1 MYGRQIKN
9 DTKGIIKVK
18 HTRLTLHKN
27 ILAQVVAVTMFG
39 GSLSVQA
46 QSTSESAGPLEE
58 VTITGIR
65 SSLKQ
70 ALTVKQNAD
79 SIVDAINSEDIGK
92 FPDKNVADSLQRIPG
107 ISVDRIWGEG
117 RDIFVRGTDSTM
129 NRTMLNG
136 QNVASA
142 YWWANDNPSRGFNYS
157 ILASELVSSLEVY
170 KSSEADID
178 EGSIGGTVI
187 VRTRKPM
194 DLDSLTVHFSAENVY
209 SELPDKNDPQLSGLI
224 SWKND
229 ADTFG
234 VLASVNSQ
242 KRHVRRDGLEG
253 FADNTLYD
261 VEDQNGVVTNDVYA
275 VWGGGSAIFQ
285 QENERMTTNL
295 TAQFKPTEAWDLVL
309 NYVKSDLDSDNN
321 NQNYLFLVGGSKLEN
336 GVTVTDPVFVP
347 TGDGGQAIVGG
358 TFEDPDSMGAAI
370 EPIFREAYVK
380 SDIIDFDATYYGD
393 GWEGHVQLGTTSAE
407 GGSDRDM
414 GYWFEADT
422 RERLNLGPNKIEIEY
437 LDIDPTDASAMTLT
451 SARDW
456 IRKMEDEENYLQG
469 DVDFDVDWGIINGFK
484 VGAKYRDETITNNRT
499 VGTTDSDDDAWQVI
513 TMDQVSPGLT
523 PKLHGESATS
533 GSLTQYAWID
543 GGMAESVID
552 PMFEV
557 GAMTYAFDQKAYY
570 EINEEIT
577 AFYVKG
583 DFESGALK
591 GNFGVRAV
599 DTNQTSEAYI
609 DGELG
614 SVERS
619 YTDYLPSFNVT
630 YDVNDDVKIRGA
642 ASKAM
647 ARPTFQNL
655 SANLTINATTAS
667 ASAGNPNLKP
677 FYADQYEVG
686 AEWYF
691 DEAAI
696 LSASYFIKNL
706 DTFVYNDSET
716 ETIDGEQIS
725 VTRPYN
731 APDGADINGIE
742 LQWQQELGL
751 GFGMVANYTF
761 TDVDVPALNGG
772 QKLKLPGNSEDQM
785 NASVYYEDDSFSVRL
800 SYNYRSEAYGALTSG
815 SQIVT
820 DKYDQ
825 WDATANWAATDNI
838 NVFLTAVNI
847 TNEVIYQNTDDGI
860 PIGFYENGARYSAGV
875 RVKF

>member
-1 MYGRQIKN
+1 M
-9 DTKGIIKVK
+9 K
-18 HTRLTLHKN
+18 HDQLRMRKRVLAHLISLATLSG
-27 ILAQVVAVTMFG
+27 AV
-39 GSLSVQA
+39 SLQA
-46 QSTSESAGPLEE
+46 QETDASAGPIEE
-58 VTITGIR
+58 LTITGIR

-70 ALTVKQNAD
+70 ALNVKQNAD

-92 FPDKNVADSLQRIPG
+92 FPDKNVADALQRIPG

-129 NRTMLNG
+129 NRTLMNG

-170 KSSEADID
+170 KSPEADID

-224 SWKND
+224 SWKNES
-229 ADTFG
+229 DTFG

-242 KRHVRRDGLEG
+242 KRSVRRDGLEA
-253 FADNTLYD
+253 FPDNTLYD
-261 VEDQNGVVTNDVYA
+261 VEDQDGNITEDVYA

-285 QENERMTTNL
+285 QENERLTTNL
-295 TAQFKPTEAWDLVL
+295 TLQFKPTDEWDMVL

-321 NQNYLFLVGGSKLEN
+321 NQNYLFLVGGFKLEN
-336 GVTVTDPVFVP
+336 GITVTDPRFIP

-358 TFEDPDSMGAAI
+358 TFEGADSTGASI

-380 SDIIDFDATYYGD
+380 SDVLDFDATYFGD
-393 GWEGHVQLGTTSAE
+393 GWKGHVQLGTTGAE

-414 GYWFEADT
+414 GYWFEGNT
-422 RERLNLGPNKIEIEY
+422 REVINLAPNTIEVEY
-437 LDIDPTDASAMTLT
+437 LDLDPTDASALTLM

-456 IRKMEDEENYLQG
+456 IRKMEDEENYIQG
-469 DVDFDVDWGIINGFK
+469 DLEYDVDWGIITDVK
-484 VGAKYRDETITNNRT
+484 VGAKFRDETVTNNRT
-499 VGTTDSDDDAWQVI
+499 VGTTNSSHPAWEVI
-513 TMDQVSPGLT
+513 TMDAVSPGST
-523 PKLHGESATS
+523 PRLHGESATS

-543 GGMAESVID
+543 GNLAKSVID
-552 PMFEV
+552 PMFEA
-557 GAMTYAFDQKAYY
+557 GAMTYTFDQKAFY

-577 AFYVKG
+577 AFYVKA
-583 DFESGALK
+583 DFETGALR
-591 GNFGVRAV
+591 GNLGVRAV
-599 DTNQTSEAYI
+599 DTNQTSKAYI

-619 YTDYLPSFNVT
+619 YTDTLPSLNII
-630 YDVNDDVKIRGA
+630 YDLRDDLIIRAA

-655 SANLTINATTAS
+655 SANLTINATTSS
-667 ASAGNPNLKP
+667 ASGGNPNLKP
-677 FYADQYEVG
+677 FYADQYELG

-696 LSASYFIKNL
+696 LSASFFVKNL
-706 DTFVYNDSET
+706 DTFVFNRTADEV
-716 ETIDGEQIS
+716 IDGETIS

-731 APDGADINGIE
+731 APNGSDIQGFE
-742 LQWQQELGL
+742 VQWQQELGM
-751 GFGMVANYTF
+751 GFGVVTNYTF
-761 TDVDVPALNGG
+761 TDAETPSIDGG

-800 SYNYRSEAYGALTSG
+800 SYNYRSEAYGGLTSG
-815 SQIVT
+815 SQLVT

-825 WDATANWAATDNI
+825 WDATANWAATDQVT
-838 NVFLTAVNI
+838 VFLTAVNI
-847 TNEVIYQNTDDGI
+847 TNEVIYQHTDDGI
-860 PIGFYENGARYSAGV
+860 PVGFYENGARYSIGA

>member
-1 MYGRQIKN
+1 M
-9 DTKGIIKVK
+9 K
-18 HTRLTLHKN
+18 HNKLQLNKRV
-27 ILAQVVAVTMFG
+27 LAHLISAVTLG
-39 GSLSVQA
+39 GAVSLQA
-46 QSTSESAGPLEE
+46 QETDASAGPVEE
-58 VTITGIR
+58 LTITGIR

-70 ALTVKQNAD
+70 ALNVKQNAD
-79 SIVDAINSEDIGK
+79 SIVEEINSEDIGK
-92 FPDKNVADSLQRIPG
+92 FPDKNVADALQRIPG

-129 NRTMLNG
+129 NRTLMNG

-170 KSSEADID
+170 KSPEADID

-194 DLDSLTVHFSAENVY
+194 DLDSFTVHFSAENVY

-229 ADTFG
+229 SDTFG

-242 KRHVRRDGLEG
+242 KRSVRRDGLEA
-253 FADNTLYD
+253 FPDNTLYN
-261 VEDQNGVVTNDVYA
+261 VEDQDGNITEDVYA

-285 QENERMTTNL
+285 QENERLTTNL
-295 TAQFKPTEAWDLVL
+295 TLQFKPTDEWDMVL

-321 NQNYLFLVGGSKLEN
+321 NQNYLFLVGGFKLEN
-336 GVTVTDPVFVP
+336 GITVTDPRFIP

-358 TFEDPDSMGAAI
+358 TFEGADSTGAAI

-380 SDIIDFDATYYGD
+380 SDVLDFDATYFGD
-393 GWEGHVQLGTTSAE
+393 GWKGHVQLGTTGAE

-414 GYWFEADT
+414 GYWFEGNS
-422 RERLNLGPNKIEIEY
+422 REVINLAPNTIEVEY
-437 LDIDPTDASAMTLT
+437 LDLDPTDASALTLM

-456 IRKMEDEENYLQG
+456 IRKMEDEENYIQG
-469 DVDFDVDWGIINGFK
+469 DLEYDVDWGIITDVK
-484 VGAKYRDETITNNRT
+484 VGAKFRDETVTNNRT
-499 VGTTDSDDDAWQVI
+499 VGTTDSSHPAWEVI
-513 TMDQVSPGLT
+513 TMDAVSPGST
-523 PKLHGESATS
+523 PRLHGESATS

-543 GGMAESVID
+543 GNQAKSVID
-552 PMFEV
+552 PMFEA
-557 GAMTYAFDQKAYY
+557 GAMTYTFDQKAYY

-577 AFYVKG
+577 AFYVKA
-583 DFESGALK
+583 DFEAGALR
-591 GNFGVRAV
+591 GNLGARAV
-599 DTNQTSEAYI
+599 DTNQTSTAYI

-619 YTDYLPSFNVT
+619 YTDTLPSLNII
-630 YDVNDDVKIRGA
+630 YNLRDDVIIRAA

-655 SANLTINATTAS
+655 SANLTINATTSS

-677 FYADQYEVG
+677 FYADQYELG

-691 DEAAI
+691 DEGAI
-696 LSASYFIKNL
+696 LSASFFSKDL
-706 DTFVYNDSET
+706 DTFVFNRTDDEV
-716 ETIDGEQIS
+716 IDGETIS

-731 APDGADINGIE
+731 APNGADIQGFE
-742 LQWQQELGL
+742 VQWQQELGM
-751 GFGMVANYTF
+751 GFGVVTNYTF
-761 TDVDVPALNGG
+761 TDAETPSIDGG

-800 SYNYRSEAYGALTSG
+800 SYNYRSEAYGGLTSG
-815 SQIVT
+815 SQLVT

-825 WDATANWAATDNI
+825 WDATANWAATDQVT
-838 NVFLTAVNI
+838 VFLTAVNI
-847 TNEVIYQNTDDGI
+847 TNEVIYQHTDDGI
-860 PIGFYENGARYSAGV
+860 PVGFYENGSRYSIGA

>member
-1 MYGRQIKN
+1 M
-9 DTKGIIKVK
+9 K
-18 HTRLTLHKN
+18 HDQLRMRRSVLAHLISLATLSG
-27 ILAQVVAVTMFG
+27 AV
-39 GSLSVQA
+39 SLQA
-46 QSTSESAGPLEE
+46 QETDASAGPVEE
-58 VTITGIR
+58 LTITGIR

-70 ALTVKQNAD
+70 ALNVKQNAD

-92 FPDKNVADSLQRIPG
+92 FPDKNVADALQRIPG

-117 RDIFVRGTDSTM
+117 RDIYVRGTDSTM
-129 NRTMLNG
+129 NRTLMNG

-170 KSSEADID
+170 KSPEVDID

-224 SWKND
+224 SWKNES
-229 ADTFG
+229 DTFG

-242 KRHVRRDGLEG
+242 KRSVRRDGLEA
-253 FADNTLYD
+253 FPDNTLYD
-261 VEDQNGVVTNDVYA
+261 VEDQDGNITEDVYA

-285 QENERMTTNL
+285 QENERLTTNL
-295 TAQFKPTEAWDLVL
+295 TLQFKPTDEWDMVL

-321 NQNYLFLVGGSKLEN
+321 NQNYLFLVGGFKLEN
-336 GVTVTDPVFVP
+336 GISVTDPRFIP
-347 TGDGGQAIVGG
+347 TGDGGQALVGG
-358 TFEDPDSMGAAI
+358 TFEGADSTGAAI

-380 SDIIDFDATYYGD
+380 SDVLDFDATYFGD
-393 GWEGHVQLGTTSAE
+393 GWKGHVQLGTTGAE

-414 GYWFEADT
+414 GYWFEGNT
-422 RERLNLGPNKIEIEY
+422 REVINLAPNTIEVEY
-437 LDIDPTDASAMTLT
+437 LDLDPTDASALTLT

-456 IRKMEDEENYLQG
+456 IRKMEDEENYIQG
-469 DVDFDVDWGIINGFK
+469 DLEYDVDWGIITDVK
-484 VGAKYRDETITNNRT
+484 LGAKFRDETVTNNRT
-499 VGTTDSDDDAWQVI
+499 VGTTNSSHPAWEVI
-513 TMDQVSPGLT
+513 TMDAVSPGST
-523 PKLHGESATS
+523 PRLHGESATS

-543 GGMAESVID
+543 GNLAESVID
-552 PMFEV
+552 PMFEA
-557 GAMTYAFDQKAYY
+557 GAMTYTFDQKAFY

-583 DFESGALK
+583 DFEAGALR
-591 GNFGVRAV
+591 GNLGVRAV
-599 DTNQTSEAYI
+599 DTNQTSKAYI

-619 YTDYLPSFNVT
+619 YTDTLPSLNII
-630 YDVNDDVKIRGA
+630 YDLRDDLILRAA

-655 SANLTINATTAS
+655 SANLTINATTSS

-677 FYADQYEVG
+677 FYADQYELG

-691 DEAAI
+691 DEGAI
-696 LSASYFIKNL
+696 LSASFFSKDL
-706 DTFVYNDSET
+706 DTFVFNRTADEV
-716 ETIDGEQIS
+716 IDGETIS

-731 APDGADINGIE
+731 APNGADIQGFE
-742 LQWQQELGL
+742 VQWQQELGM
-751 GFGMVANYTF
+751 GFGVVTNYTF
-761 TDVDVPALNGG
+761 TDAETPSIDGG

-800 SYNYRSEAYGALTSG
+800 SYNYRSEAYGGLTSG
-815 SQIVT
+815 SQLVT

-825 WDATANWAATDNI
+825 WDATANWAATDQVT
-838 NVFLTAVNI
+838 VFLTAVNI
-847 TNEVIYQNTDDGI
+847 TNEVIYQHTDDGI
-860 PIGFYENGARYSAGV
+860 PVGFYENGSRYSIGA